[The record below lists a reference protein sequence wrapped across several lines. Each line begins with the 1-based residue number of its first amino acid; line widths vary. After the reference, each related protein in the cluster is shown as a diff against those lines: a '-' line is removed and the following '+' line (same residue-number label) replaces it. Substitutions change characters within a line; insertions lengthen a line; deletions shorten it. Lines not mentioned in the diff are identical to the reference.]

1 LHDPVDDP
9 RMKDMAG
16 LEEIMTRRFLYAAV
30 AAAAVATVWYGPVAA
45 QGIKQLGSSA
55 STEALIQALTPSGSG
70 AAQGGAQGGDET
82 FRTRGIR
89 LQSASPANQSRPS
102 GGAAPTIALDVKFET
117 NSTTLSP
124 EAKDLVKNLAAAVNS
139 DQLKKYKFRLEG
151 HTDSTGSADY
161 NLNLSKRRAESVKAY
176 MVQSF
181 GVPSSRLEAV
191 GYGLQRPLD
200 PANPESGVNRRV
212 QVMTLQ

>member
-1 LHDPVDDP
+1 
-9 RMKDMAG
+9 MEDMAG
-16 LEEIMTRRFLYAAV
+16 LEEIMTRRFLYVAA

-45 QGIKQLGSSA
+45 QSIKQLGSSA
-55 STEALIQALTPSGSG
+55 STEALIQALTPSGAPG
-70 AAQGGAQGGDET
+70 AEEEGA

-89 LQSASPANQSRPS
+89 LQSASPANQSRPA
-102 GGAAPTIALDVKFET
+102 GGAAPTIALDVKFELD
-117 NSTTLSP
+117 STALSP
-124 EAKDLVKNLAAAVNS
+124 EAKELVKNLAAAVNS
-139 DQLKKYKFRLEG
+139 EQLKKYKFRLEG
-151 HTDSTGSADY
+151 HTDSTGSAAY
-161 NLNLSKRRAESVKAY
+161 NLALSKRRAESVRNY
-176 MVQSF
+176 MVQAF

>member
-1 LHDPVDDP
+1 MPF
-9 RMKDMAG
+9 
-16 LEEIMTRRFLYAAV
+16 RRFLYAAV

-45 QGIKQLGSSA
+45 QNIKQLGSSA
-55 STEALIQALTPSGSG
+55 STEALIQALTPAG
-70 AAQGGAQGGDET
+70 GGAPAAEEEGA
-82 FRTRGIR
+82 FKTRGIR
-89 LQSASPANQSRPS
+89 LQSASPANQSRPTGG

-124 EAKDLVKNLAAAVNS
+124 EAKELVKNLAGAVNS

-191 GYGLQRPLD
+191 GYGMQRPLD
-200 PANPESGVNRRV
+200 PSNPEAGVNRRV

>member
-1 LHDPVDDP
+1 
-9 RMKDMAG
+9 MKDMAG

-30 AAAAVATVWYGPVAA
+30 AAAAVATAWYGPVAA

-55 STEALIQALTPSGSG
+55 STEALIQALTPSG
-70 AAQGGAQGGDET
+70 GGAPAAEEEGT

-89 LQSASPANQSRPS
+89 LQSASPANQSRPA
-102 GGAAPTIALDVKFET
+102 GGAAPTIALDVKFEL

-124 EAKDLVKNLAAAVNS
+124 EAKELVKNLAAAVNS
-139 DQLKKYKFRLEG
+139 EQLKKYKFRLEG

-161 NLNLSKRRAESVKAY
+161 NLALSKRRAESVKSY

-200 PANPESGVNRRV
+200 PANPASGVNRRV